1 MASEPGSLEHGR
13 LGTSKPG
20 SLEHGNL
27 RALELGAWEP
37 WSRGSSAWEPGSLRA

>member
-13 LGTSKPG
+13 LGASKPG

-27 RALELGAWEP
+27 GALELGAWEP
-37 WSRGSSAWEPGSLRA
+37 WSRESSA